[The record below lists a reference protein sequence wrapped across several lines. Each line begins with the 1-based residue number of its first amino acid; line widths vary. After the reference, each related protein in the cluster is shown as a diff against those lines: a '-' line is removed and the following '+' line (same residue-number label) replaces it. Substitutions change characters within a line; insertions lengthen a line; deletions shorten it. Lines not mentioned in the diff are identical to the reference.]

1 MGNYKHEFGKRFK
14 AFRLNAGLT
23 QKEAAKLLGYESHVT
38 IYKIENGKQDVYIDK
53 IPAICKAFG
62 CDPLALLGIH
72 EDLSIAHPEGSTI
85 MEKIDSLPSTIME
98 KIDSLPAAQRNDLV
112 KTVEILVEGMKKKE
126 GGNNG

>member
-1 MGNYKHEFGKRFK
+1 MGNYKYEFGKRFK
-14 AFRLNAGLT
+14 AYRLNAGLT
-23 QKEAAKLLGYESHVT
+23 QKEVADLLGYSSHVP
-38 IYKIENGKQDVYIDK
+38 IFKIENGRMDLSIDK
-53 IPAICKAFG
+53 IPIICKAFG

-72 EDLSIAHPEGSTI
+72 EDLSIAHPEG
-85 MEKIDSLPSTIME
+85 STIME